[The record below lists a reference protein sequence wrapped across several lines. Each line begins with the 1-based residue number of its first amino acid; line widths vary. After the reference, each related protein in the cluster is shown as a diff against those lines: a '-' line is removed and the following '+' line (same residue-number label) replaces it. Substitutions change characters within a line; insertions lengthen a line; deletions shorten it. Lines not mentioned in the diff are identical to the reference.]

1 MSRSVRISHTPS
13 EPEERLAL
21 LRSLELLSTL
31 DDEALK
37 RLLKEEDVQWVEV
50 AAGESVLREED
61 PSDCM
66 YFVVHGRFGILQR
79 QPSGADHLVREVGA
93 GQPIG
98 ELGLLLDQPRSASAT
113 ALRRSLVV
121 KLGRAAFDRLIE
133 REPSVLL
140 PLSQRIAA
148 RLATI
153 RPDSPLDAPAGT
165 LVVAASPSVDLS
177 RLWNQLAPVL
187 TRHGARCLTVAELIR
202 ASGNSGELEPWRAT
216 RWVEAEAR
224 AGRPVFVL
232 GDDWAAAQVLAPDID
247 RTLVVADATARV
259 GIGPFESQFAELR
272 EQGVPAS
279 LDLVLLHPAG
289 CKLPRGTAA
298 WLDRIQPA
306 RHHHV
311 RIGDQRDLERLARV
325 VIGKGTG
332 LALGGG
338 GARAFAHIGAIRA
351 LQEAD
356 FPIDIIAGTNVGA
369 VVGAQ
374 LALGWDPDRMAE
386 ENRRAWPRMG
396 SDLAVPF
403 VSLLGDRRL
412 RKSMKRMFG
421 DIAIEDLWLGFR
433 CATVDL
439 SWCHLVSKKRG
450 PLHQWVR
457 ASASIPGIHPP
468 VVSGGRL
475 YVDGGLIE
483 NVPIRLLRE
492 AGAGTMIA
500 IDASPF
506 RRQTVDERIEE
517 APAGV
522 DFLLRRVPVLGG
534 GFPGILSL
542 IYRALSV
549 AQQSQREEHRAI
561 SDLYIEPP
569 VDRFGVTDYDHIQK
583 IIEFGYEETKRR
595 LEQDGVP
602 TVA

>member
-1 MSRSVRISHTPS
+1 MSRSVTISHTA
-13 EPEERLAL
+13 PEAEEHVAL

-31 DDEALK
+31 DDETLAGLS
-37 RLLKEEDVQWVEV
+37 KEIQWVEV
-50 AAGESVLREED
+50 AAGESVLREGD

-66 YFVVHGRFGILQR
+66 YFVAHGRLGILQR
-79 QPSGADHLVREVGA
+79 QPSGVDHLVREVGA

-113 ALRRSLVV
+113 ALRDSLLV
-121 KLGRAAFDRLIE
+121 KLHRAAFDRLID
-133 REPSVLL
+133 RKPSVLL

-148 RLATI
+148 RLAAI
-153 RPDSPLDAPAGT
+153 RPDSPLDLPAGT
-165 LVVAASPSVDLS
+165 LVVAASPGVDLS
-177 RLWNQLAPVL
+177 GLWSQLAPLL
-187 TRHGARCLTVAELIR
+187 THSGARCLSIAELMR
-202 ASGNSGELEPWRAT
+202 ASGTSGELEPWRAT

-232 GDDWAAAQVLAPDID
+232 GDDLAAAEVLAPDID
-247 RTLVVADATARV
+247 RTLVVADATAPP
-259 GIGPFESQFAELR
+259 GIGPLERPFARLR
-272 EQGVPAS
+272 EQGVPAT
-279 LDLVLLHPAG
+279 LDLALLHPAG

-298 WLDRIQPA
+298 WLDPIQPA
-306 RHHHV
+306 RHHHL
-311 RIGDQRDLERLARV
+311 RIGDRRDVERLARV
-325 VIGKGTG
+325 ITGNATG

-351 LQEAD
+351 LQEAE
-356 FPIDIIAGTNVGA
+356 FPIDLIAGTNIGA

-374 LALGWDPDRMAE
+374 LALGWDPERMAQ
-386 ENRRAWPRMG
+386 ENQRAWTRMG
-396 SDLAVPF
+396 RDLSLPF
-403 VSLLGDRRL
+403 VSLRGGRRL
-412 RKSMKRMFG
+412 RSSMERMFG

-439 SWCHLVSKKRG
+439 SWCHLVSKKSG
-450 PLHQWVR
+450 PLRRWVC
-457 ASASIPGIHPP
+457 ASVSIPGIHPP
-468 VVSGGRL
+468 VVNGGRL
-475 YVDGGLIE
+475 YVDGGLLE

-500 IDASPF
+500 IDPSPF
-506 RRQTVDERIEE
+506 RRQMVDEQITE

-522 DFLLRRVPVLGG
+522 DFLLRRLPVIGG
-534 GFPGILSL
+534 GFPSILSL

-549 AQQSQREEHRAI
+549 AQQSQRQDHQAI

-595 LEQDGVP
+595 LDQDGVP
-602 TVA
+602 AVD